1 MDAITAERFAEILPE
16 FSPVPDSGY
25 EPWVTAVRAIV
36 DPGVWGDELYEIGA
50 ALWIA
55 HQVTMDKTSTRS
67 GGAPMSGPM
76 STKRV
81 DKVAVGYDTGAVTVA
96 GAGSYNATSYGV
108 RFLEFQR
115 IIGAGPIVV

>member
-16 FSPVPDSGY
+16 FAPVPDSGY
-25 EPWVTAVRAIV
+25 EPWITTVKAVINPITWA
-36 DPGVWGDELYEIGA
+36 ELYEIGA

-55 HQVTMDKTSTRS
+55 HNLAMDKAAKKA
-67 GGAPMSGPM
+67 GGAGTVSGLAT
-76 STKRV
+76 TKRV

-96 GAGSYNATSYGV
+96 GAASYNATSYGI

-115 IIGAGPIVV
+115 MIGGGAIAV

>member
-1 MDAITAERFAEILPE
+1 MTAITAARFAEILPE
-16 FSPVPDSGY
+16 FSPVPGTSY
-25 EPWVTAVRAIV
+25 EPWVTAVRSIV
-36 DPGVWGDELYEIGA
+36 DPFEWGDLYEIGA

-55 HQVTMDKTSTRS
+55 HQVTMDKKSAAS
-67 GGAPMSGPM
+67 GGAPIAGAV

-81 DKVAVGYDTGAVTVA
+81 DKVAVGYDTGSVSVA

-115 IIGAGPIVV
+115 IIGVGPLVV